1 MDNIKTETEGSK
13 TGLRDAA
20 TVVLVRDSS
29 KGEFEIYLMRRASKQ
44 AFMGGAYVFPG
55 GVLDEEDCCP
65 DLLQYA
71 AGITPEKAR
80 AALQED
86 IPADKAAGLYFC
98 AIRETFEES
107 GILLAYNSSGDVM
120 NFCGDKDCERRFSE
134 YRLDI
139 YNKKLSLAGL
149 AEKEGLIY
157 ALDIMI
163 PYADWMTPEFETRR
177 FNARFFLARVPA
189 GQNPVHDD
197 HEMTEAIWL
206 SPLKALEKNETGEIK
221 LMPPTLKTIEE
232 LSVFKSIDG
241 LFQAAGGRKILPV
254 LPHAFTAGDEFGV
267 MLPHDPEYN
276 IPGYKQ
282 PRRPGETSR
291 IVMRGGRWTCC
302 TG

>member
-1 MDNIKTETEGSK
+1 MNNIKTETEGTK

-20 TVVLVRDSS
+20 TVVLARDSS
-29 KGEFEIYLMRRASKQ
+29 EGNFEIYLMRRASKQ

-55 GVLDEEDCCP
+55 GVLDEEDCYP
-65 DLLQYA
+65 DLLRYA

-80 AALQED
+80 TALQED
-86 IPADKAAGLYFC
+86 IPAEKAVGLYFC

-107 GILLAYNSSGDVM
+107 GILLAYSSSGNVIT
-120 NFCGDKDCERRFSE
+120 FSGDEQSEKRFSG
-134 YRLDI
+134 YRREI
-139 YNKKLSLAGL
+139 YDKKLTLAGL
-149 AEKEGLIY
+149 AEKENLIY

-189 GQNPVHDD
+189 GQNPVHDA

-206 SPLKALEKNETGEIK
+206 SPLKALEKNGNGEIK

-232 LSVFKSIDG
+232 LSGYKSIDM
-241 LFQAAGGRKILPV
+241 LFQAARGRRILPI
-254 LPHAFTAGDEFGV
+254 LPHAFSAGEEFGV

-276 IPGYKQ
+276 IPEYRQ
-282 PRRPGETSR
+282 PHRPGETSR
-291 IVMRGGRWTCC
+291 MVMRGGKWTCC
-302 TG
+302 RL